1 MSTKKMMYREVANF
15 QLSDFSVDEMIDKL
29 NSFKDMHP
37 EQDLQLSYHYE
48 YIHEGPDSIDIY
60 YISPETDEEEQAR
73 LDYERKQVE
82 DKERKELNRLLGY
95 KSLNSSNQKRLE
107 ELMGKYHNG

>member
-1 MSTKKMMYREVANF
+1 MFDPFVVHCELVIPS
-15 QLSDFSVDEMIDKL
+15 
-29 NSFKDMHP
+29 
-37 EQDLQLSYHYE
+37 
-48 YIHEGPDSIDIY
+48 
-60 YISPETDEEEQAR
+60 DEEEQAR